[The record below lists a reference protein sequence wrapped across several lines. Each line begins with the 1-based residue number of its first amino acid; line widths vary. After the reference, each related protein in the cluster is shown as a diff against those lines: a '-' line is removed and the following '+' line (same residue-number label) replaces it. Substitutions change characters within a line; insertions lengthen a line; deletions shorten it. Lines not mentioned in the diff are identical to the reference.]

1 MQQDSSDLALIVL
14 EDGFIAKGKARGKR
28 DAPWEK

>member
-14 EDGFIAKGKARGKR
+14 EDGFIAKGKAWGKR
-28 DAPWEK
+28 GRAWGK